1 MAVAGVARHA
11 IAAAAGRI
19 VAATAAI
26 PSGNALVHATPLVVA
41 APVAAAPVAATVAA
55 AAVAPPLATP
65 VPAAAV
71 AAPLVIAVIAAAPAV
86 ALEASATIPVRAFAA
101 ARVAVVTATPRG
113 VFAAVMAP
121 TTVALGLASRDEAH
135 LIRVGASWSAQART
149 ASRRT
154 QFAGLGAGLGL
165 GLKRGRGGVERTTP
179 SLLSSQS
186 RASRIRS
193 EYSAPQQGMQNSG
206 HVP

>member
-135 LIRVGASWSAQART
+135 HAVAAQLAVTRVADPLRILSD
-149 ASRRT
+149 
-154 QFAGLGAGLGL
+154 GL
-165 GLKRGRGGVERTTP
+165 REVSRGGG
-179 SLLSSQS
+179 Q
-186 RASRIRS
+186 ADIRRGAL
-193 EYSAPQQGMQNSG
+193 EKRDGDAHIFLGFVSALAAAAKRDAAD
-206 HVP
+206 

>member
-1 MAVAGVARHA
+1 VAVAGVARHA

-41 APVAAAPVAATVAA
+41 APVAAAPVAAAPVA
-55 AAVAPPLATP
+55 ATP

-71 AAPLVIAVIAAAPAV
+71 AAPLVTAAPAV